1 VQQRALA
8 ARPACPRGSLGT
20 CVKCAGQRAA
30 WQGTERGARMQVDVD
45 AQLQERGRTRA
56 LAAAVSLEQDGRQ
69 AREAMA
75 ACRQDMEARAAPLQ
89 RLPGT
94 A

>member
-1 VQQRALA
+1 
-8 ARPACPRGSLGT
+8 
-20 CVKCAGQRAA
+20 
-30 WQGTERGARMQVDVD
+30 MQVDVD

>member
-1 VQQRALA
+1 MPQGLAWYLCEVCRA
-8 ARPACPRGSLGT
+8 ARCLA
-20 CVKCAGQRAA
+20 
-30 WQGTERGARMQVDVD
+30 GTERGARMQVDVD